1 MLDRRTDHIL
11 SLFARFRVV
20 WKASKFCGQ
29 ACRLELR
36 LWAWR
41 TMHGSMYRHKQCGR
55 AWHKTILLI
64 SANWTQ
70 GVPCV
75 PGNELACILH
85 HWYLCFITNTGLV
98 VPPDIRRHY
107 QAMCCHAYHITGTY
121 IQGRRQGK
129 SLGGAKEPW
138 GSGGSAPSGG
148 PGCRVPW
155 WGSGG
160 KAPLS
165 WSLFSAK
172 IVIEA
177 LPEYVFPC

>member
-29 ACRLELR
+29 ACRLR

-55 AWHKTILLI
+55 AWHKTLLI

-70 GVPCV
+70 GVPRV
-75 PGNELACILH
+75 PSNELPCILH
-85 HWYLCFITNTGLV
+85 HWYLCFITNAGLV

-107 QAMCCHAYHITGTY
+107 QAMCCHVYHITGTY

-129 SLGGAKEPW
+129 SLGGRRNLRGLGAAPPAVIQGAE
-138 GSGGSAPSGG
+138 SLGGGQGG
-148 PGCRVPW
+148 Q
-155 WGSGG
+155 S
-160 KAPLS
+160 PLK
-165 WSLFSAK
+165 LKPF
-172 IVIEA
+172 
-177 LPEYVFPC
+177 